1 MTNVWR
7 TPVFDRTW
15 YDVEFAIQ
23 KIAEWKQT
31 HTHAADIRL
40 ENDVMIA
47 QGAGNAQVTND
58 KLEVQWDGEAYVEA
72 GVLVLR
78 NGDVYELKGCL
89 NLSDLNRIEGNIG
102 YLAERLEEYSY
113 STNISSKQWTIVD
126 LPTQD
131 DMSRIVENIRA
142 LMSAF
147 YYPNNPP
154 PLPETML
161 SYSDINAIE
170 ENLYLIKQVLDGMSS
185 SFKQVG
191 TAKSG
196 STMLLPTWR

>member
-23 KIAEWKQT
+23 QIAEWKQG
-31 HTHAADIRL
+31 HTHSADIRL
-40 ENDVMIA
+40 DNDVMIA
-47 QGAGNAQVTND
+47 NGVGDAQVTND
-58 KLEVQWDGEAYVEA
+58 KLEVQWDGEAYIEN

-113 STNISSKQWTIVD
+113 PTNISSKQWTIVD
-126 LPTQD
+126 LPTED
-131 DMSRIVENIRA
+131 DMSRITENIRA

-154 PLPETML
+154 PLPDAML
-161 SYSDINAIE
+161 SYNDINAIE
-170 ENLYLIKQVLDGMSS
+170 ENLYLIKQMLDGMSS
-185 SFKQVG
+185 SFKHVG
-191 TAKSG
+191 TVKSG
-196 STMLLPTWR
+196 SRMLLP

>member
-23 KIAEWKQT
+23 QIAEWKHS

-40 ENDVMIA
+40 DNNVMIA
-47 QGAGNAQVTND
+47 NDAGDAQVIDD
-58 KLEVQWDGEAYVEA
+58 KLEVQWDGKAYIEN

-102 YLAERLEEYSY
+102 YLAERLEGYSY
-113 STNISSKQWTIVD
+113 SPDVSCKQWTIVD
-126 LPTQD
+126 LPTED

-142 LMSAF
+142 LMDAF

-154 PLPETML
+154 SLPKTML
-161 SYSDINAIE
+161 SYTDINAIE
-170 ENLYLIKQVLDGMSS
+170 ENLYLIKQMLDGMQS
-185 SFKQVG
+185 SFKHVG
-191 TAKSG
+191 TTKSG
-196 STMLLPTWR
+196 ARMIL

>member
-1 MTNVWR
+1 MTNIWR

-15 YDVEFAIQ
+15 YDVEFAIRQ
-23 KIAEWKQT
+23 IAEWKQS

-40 ENDVMIA
+40 DNDVMIA
-47 QGAGNAQVTND
+47 NSAGDAQVTND
-58 KLEVQWDGEAYVEA
+58 KLEVQWDGEAYIEN

-113 STNISSKQWTIVD
+113 PTNISSKQWEIED
-126 LPTQD
+126 LPTED
-131 DMSRIVENIRA
+131 DMSRITENIRA

-154 PLPETML
+154 PLPDTML

-170 ENLYLIKQVLDGMSS
+170 ENLYLIKQMLDGMSS
-185 SFKQVG
+185 SFKHVG
-191 TAKSG
+191 TVKSG
-196 STMLLPTWR
+196 SRMLLP

>member
-1 MTNVWR
+1 M
-7 TPVFDRTW
+7 
-15 YDVEFAIQ
+15 
-23 KIAEWKQT
+23 
-31 HTHAADIRL
+31 
-40 ENDVMIA
+40 
-47 QGAGNAQVTND
+47 
-58 KLEVQWDGEAYVEA
+58 EA

-113 STNISSKQWTIVD
+113 PTNISSKQWEIED
-126 LPTQD
+126 LPTED
-131 DMSRIVENIRA
+131 DMSRITENIRA

-154 PLPETML
+154 PLPDTML

-170 ENLYLIKQVLDGMSS
+170 ENLYLIKQMLDGMSS
-185 SFKQVG
+185 SFKHVG
-191 TAKSG
+191 TVKSG
-196 STMLLPTWR
+196 SRMLLP